1 MELPIGITLG
11 DPGGIGIE
19 ITLKA
24 LQKIKGKFIIIGNL
38 YALKYYSQSMHL
50 SIPENV
56 QIIPVNGNFLK
67 KKVSR
72 ENGKIALR
80 SLNIAK
86 GLLLNKYIKSV
97 VTAPVSKK
105 ALHIAGFNF
114 PGQTEFFADI
124 FHTKMYGM
132 MMVSKKIKII
142 FVTGHIPLSS
152 VSDTIT
158 REMIIEKTEIGI
170 KTLMKLFNIKNPQV
184 GILSL
189 NPHNG
194 EEGDMGKEEIEIIIP
209 AIQYL
214 RKKKYR
220 VNGPFAPDTYWAN
233 KRDDLTVAIYHDE
246 GMIPF
251 KILAFNKGVNFT
263 TGLPFIR
270 TSPDHGTAFDIVGK
284 GIANPKSM
292 IASIKLAKKL
302 EKKL

>member
-11 DPGGIGIE
+11 DPGGIGTE

-24 LQKIKGKFIIIGNL
+24 LQKLKGKFIIIGNL
-38 YALKYYSQSMHL
+38 YALRYYSKSMHL
-50 SIPENV
+50 PISKNV
-56 QIIPVNGNFLK
+56 RIIPVNGNFLK
-67 KKVSR
+67 KRVSG

-86 GLLLNKYIKSV
+86 SLLLNKYIKSV

-124 FHTKMYGM
+124 FRTRTYGM
-132 MMVSKKIKII
+132 MMISKKAKII

-158 REMIIEKTEIGI
+158 RGMIIGKTEIGI
-170 KTLMKLFNIKNPQV
+170 KTLKKLFNIKNPQV

-189 NPHNG
+189 NPHKG
-194 EEGDMGKEEIEIIIP
+194 EEGDIGREEIEVIMP
-209 AIQYL
+209 AIKL
-214 RKKKYR
+214 MRKKKYR
-220 VNGPFAPDTYWAN
+220 INGPFASDTYWAN

-251 KILAFNKGVNFT
+251 KLISFNKGVNFT
-263 TGLPFIR
+263 AGLPFIR

-284 GIANPKSM
+284 GIANPESM
-292 IASIKLAKKL
+292 IEAIKLAKKL
-302 EKKL
+302 EKEL